1 MNREVEITALAL
13 GELDEEAAR
22 ALEETLTDAEREE
35 VEEIRSLAGLL
46 STAPRPAD
54 GLDMKRHAAIDA
66 ALSRPADATRN
77 AHRAKRR
84 RPLRWV
90 FGAASVAAAVCAF
103 GLFLTVG
110 TMYDASYAPPASQPP
125 PDYGAIPAMELPPE
139 QRAARKRALAELR
152 ARAKSSGKPA
162 RDEALARR
170 LGSSPNTVP
179 RLDWNQQG
187 SRPYHDP
194 RALMKSSVQEP
205 TPDAAPDYDAVIER
219 DFISVKDRPV
229 TTLAVDVDTAAY
241 ANVRRHLMRG
251 ERPPRDA
258 VRVEEMINYFT
269 YDLPAPTDGHP
280 LAIVAD
286 VTDAP
291 WNPNHLVARVALSSK
306 ASQPVKRARANL
318 VFLVDVSCSMS
329 EPNKLALMKSSLAR
343 TVRGLNEDDQV
354 AIVSYASSAKT
365 LLASTPAAN
374 LYMIDHA
381 IRRLVPGGQT
391 NGAEG
396 LRTAYAVAAEHHIQG
411 GINRVIVA
419 TDGGFNA
426 GPTDR
431 DALVRLIQNQRAK
444 NTFLTVLG
452 LGDDLKDGLLEY
464 LADRDD
470 GHYHVIDS
478 AEEANRV
485 LSQLVGGTLAVV
497 AKDTK
502 VQLEL
507 NPRRVAKYRLI
518 GYENRRLAN
527 TDFSNDSVDGGEIGA
542 GHAVTMLYELIPAPG
557 NDDDQLLYQD
567 TTSPDGVDKRNDLFR
582 VRVRYKPPQGDTS
595 RKIERSVH
603 AWKGHHLGA
612 PHDLRFATAVAAFG
626 MRLADSPHQGRISY
640 DVIAKL
646 ARGALGEDQDGR
658 RKEFIQLVERAA
670 RLER

>member
-1 MNREVEITALAL
+1 
-13 GELDEEAAR
+13 
-22 ALEETLTDAEREE
+22 EREE

-46 STAPRPAD
+46 ATAPRPAD
-54 GLDMKRHAAIDA
+54 GLDVKRHAAIDA

-103 GLFLTVG
+103 GAFLMVG
-110 TMYDASYAPPASQPP
+110 TMYDAALPAGRPMP
-125 PDYGAIPAMELPPE
+125 GYDTLPAMKADPKR
-139 QRAARKRALAELR
+139 RAVR
-152 ARAKSSGKPA
+152 ARAIAERRARSRVAGKPA
-162 RDEALARR
+162 ASAPLARR
-170 LGSSPNTVP
+170 KASPNAVDRQPPMEWKQKTATP
-179 RLDWNQQG
+179 NN
-187 SRPYHDP
+187 DP
-194 RALMKSSVQEP
+194 RALMKSSLYDA
-205 TPDAAPDYDAVIER
+205 TPDAAPEYDAVIER
-219 DFISVKDRPV
+219 DFVAVRDRPV

-258 VRVEEMINYFT
+258 VRVEEMINYFA

-280 LAIVAD
+280 LAIIAD

-306 ASQPVKRARANL
+306 AARPAKRARANL

-343 TVRGLNEDDQV
+343 TVRGLNEDDQI

-365 LLASTPAAN
+365 LLASTSAAN
-374 LYMIDHA
+374 QYVIDHA

-396 LRTAYAVAAEHHIQG
+396 LRTAYAVAARNHIPG

-419 TDGGFNA
+419 TDGGFNE

-431 DALVRLIQNQRAK
+431 DALVRLIQTQRAK

-485 LSQLVGGTLAVV
+485 LSQLVGGTLAIV

-567 TTSPDGVDKRNDLFR
+567 TTSTDGVDKRNDLFR
-582 VRVRYKPPQGDTS
+582 VRVRYKPPHGDTS

-626 MRLADSPHQGRISY
+626 MRLADSPYQGRISY
-640 DVIAKL
+640 EAIAKL
-646 ARGALGEDQDGR
+646 ARGSLGEDRDGR
-658 RKEFIQLVERAA
+658 RKELVQLVERAA
-670 RLER
+670 QLER

>member
-22 ALEETLTDAEREE
+22 ALEATLTDAEREQI
-35 VEEIRSLAGLL
+35 EEIRSLAGLL
-46 STAPRPAD
+46 ATAPRPAD
-54 GLDMKRHAAIDA
+54 GLDVKRHAAIDA
-66 ALSRPADATRN
+66 ALSRPANATRN

-103 GLFLTVG
+103 GLFLAVG
-110 TMYDASYAPPASQPP
+110 TMYDASYSPIPSKAPFGY
-125 PDYGAIPAMELPPE
+125 DAIPAVEIPPE
-139 QRAARKRALAELR
+139 QRAARERAMAELR
-152 ARAKSSGKPA
+152 ARANQSKPA
-162 RDEALARR
+162 SDESLARR
-170 LGSSPNTVP
+170 LGASPNTVDRRP
-179 RLDWNQQG
+179 RLDWNQEA
-187 SRPYHDP
+187 P
-194 RALMKSSVQEP
+194 A
-205 TPDAAPDYDAVIER
+205 PDADPDPEYDAVIEH
-219 DFISVKDRPV
+219 DFVSVKDRPV

-251 ERPPRDA
+251 QLPPRDA
-258 VRVEEMINYFT
+258 VRVEEMINYFE
-269 YDLPAPTDGHP
+269 YDLPAPTGGHP
-280 LAIVAD
+280 LAIAAD

-306 ASQPVKRARANL
+306 AAQPVKRARANL

-329 EPNKLALMKSSLAR
+329 KPNKLALMKSSLAR
-343 TVRGLNEDDQV
+343 TVRGLNEDDLV

-365 LLASTPAAN
+365 LLASTSAAN
-374 LYMIDHA
+374 QYVIDDA

-396 LRTAYAVAAEHHIQG
+396 LRVAYAVAAENHIPG
-411 GINRVIVA
+411 SINRVIVA
-419 TDGGFNA
+419 TDGGFNE

-431 DALVRLIQNQRAK
+431 DALVRLIQTQRKK

-464 LADRDD
+464 LANRDD

-485 LSQLVGGTLAVV
+485 LSQLVGGTLAIV
-497 AKDTK
+497 AKDAK

-518 GYENRRLAN
+518 GYDNRRLAN

-542 GHAVTMLYELIPAPG
+542 GHAVTMLYELIPASG

-567 TTSPDGVDKRNDLFR
+567 TTGPDGVDKRNDLFR
-582 VRVRYKPPQGDTS
+582 VRVRYKPPNGDRS

-640 DVIAKL
+640 DAIAKL
-646 ARGALGEDQDGR
+646 ARGALGEDRDGR
-658 RKEFIQLVERAA
+658 REEFVRLVERAA
-670 RLER
+670 QLER